1 LHSEIESIGSRHRTA
16 TPIDLARKAMPR
28 VVSQVAA
35 TATSPVPER
44 LAVGQNRT
52 RRFLVVK

>member
-1 LHSEIESIGSRHRTA
+1 LHSEIESIGNHRRA
-16 TPIDLARKAMPR
+16 TTIDLPRKAMPR
-28 VVSQVAA
+28 VVSQIAA
-35 TATSPVPER
+35 PAVGQVPER